1 MVLWVQYME
10 PELEAWFSLTNSGKG
25 EWLEIAYRLMKLSI
39 PNTVGWIMGFYSFF
53 HLFLNIIS
61 EVIQFGDRNFYMD
74 WWNCRNLEEYW
85 KTWNLPVH
93 FFFVRHCY
101 TPLLKKGW
109 SKLGANFLVF
119 ILSAI
124 AHEYIVCVPLGVVS
138 YYAFLAMLMQAPAIA
153 VEKML
158 SKYLKLHNSEL
169 GNVSFWLFF
178 CFLGQPI
185 CMFIY
190 YSLYVEKSQ
199 HL

>member
-1 MVLWVQYME
+1 ME

-61 EVIQFGDRNFYMD
+61 EIIQFGDRNFYMD

>member
-61 EVIQFGDRNFYMD
+61 EIIQFGDRNFYMD

>member
-1 MVLWVQYME
+1 ME

-124 AHEYIVCVPLGVVS
+124 AHGYIVCVPLGVVS

>member
-1 MVLWVQYME
+1 ME

-25 EWLEIAYRLMKLSI
+25 EWLEIVYRLMKLSI

-61 EVIQFGDRNFYMD
+61 EIIQFGDRNFYMD

>member
-1 MVLWVQYME
+1 ME